1 MLNLQG
7 FCRVF
12 KAFPLD
18 EDGRVAVLQSELL
31 NTNSEVY
38 LITVE
43 LPHSLSGALLCLVL
57 IYGHHLWL
65 CFSATILAFLFP
77 LLLC

>member
-7 FCRVF
+7 FCRVL

-18 EDGRVAVLQSELL
+18 GDGRVAVLQSELL
-31 NTNSEVY
+31 NTISEVF

-43 LPHSLSGALLCLVL
+43 LPHTSFPLSLVL
-57 IYGHHLWL
+57 CSTW
-65 CFSATILAFLFP
+65 C
-77 LLLC
+77 